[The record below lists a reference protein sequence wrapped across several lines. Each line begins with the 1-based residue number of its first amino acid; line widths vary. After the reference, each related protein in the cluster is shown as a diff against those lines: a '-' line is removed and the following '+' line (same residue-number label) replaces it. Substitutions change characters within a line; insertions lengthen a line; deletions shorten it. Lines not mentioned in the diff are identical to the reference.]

1 MLMNRRLYRSRTD
14 TILGGVAAGLATYL
28 NTDPALVRIAWA
40 ILVPLTGG
48 AALISYIVGWI
59 VVPEEPRGMPVAPP
73 LATGEPIDP
82 ADPNAPATAVDT
94 GATWTE
100 PEPVRSDGRAG
111 VVVGIGL
118 VLIGLWFL
126 VREYL
131 PEFNWNLVWP
141 VVIVVI
147 GLFLLFNASRRS
159 S

>member
-1 MLMNRRLYRSRTD
+1 
-14 TILGGVAAGLATYL
+14 
-28 NTDPALVRIAWA
+28 
-40 ILVPLTGG
+40 
-48 AALISYIVGWI
+48 
-59 VVPEEPRGMPVAPP
+59 MPVAPP

-82 ADPNAPATAVDT
+82 AGAFGSATAVDT
-94 GATWTE
+94 GATWME

>member
-48 AALISYIVGWI
+48 AALIAYIVGWI
-59 VVPEEPRGMPVAPP
+59 VVPEEPRGMPMAPP
-73 LATGEPIDP
+73 PAAGVPIDP
-82 ADPNAPATAVDT
+82 ADPNAPASAVDT
-94 GATWTE
+94 SATWTE

-159 S
+159 